1 MSARASRTA
10 STSPSTS
17 AAAAWNAKW
26 CARRSSIQKLDSA
39 RLYNRLMTSDV
50 PEFTVSRTANPAS
63 DDARLAI
70 LADPGFGK
78 YHTDHMVSI
87 DYTDGQ
93 GWHNA
98 QVCAYGPI
106 ELDPSAI
113 VLHYAQ
119 EIFEGLKAY
128 RWADGSIVSFRAD
141 ANAARM
147 RSSARRIAIPELP
160 DALFIE
166 SLRQLIAV
174 DSDWVPPAGGEE
186 SLYLRPFVFATEPG
200 LGVRPARQYRY
211 LVIGSPAG
219 AYFKNGI
226 KPVTVWISTDYVRA
240 SPGGTG
246 AAKFGGNYAASLVAQ
261 AEAAEHGCEQV
272 VWLDAVERRYIEE
285 MGGMN
290 LFFVFGSGGSARL
303 VTPEL
308 SGSLLPG
315 ITRDSLLQLATDA
328 GFAIEER
335 KIDIDE
341 WQKKSAA
348 GEITEVFACG
358 TAAVIAPISHVKYGE
373 SEFTI
378 GDGESGE
385 VTMALRDTLTG
396 IQRGTFADTHG
407 WMSRL
412 G

>member
-1 MSARASRTA
+1 MSNGELEFIV
-10 STSPSTS
+10 SP
-17 AAAAWNAKW
+17 A
-26 CARRSSIQKLDSA
+26 
-39 RLYNRLMTSDV
+39 
-50 PEFTVSRTANPAS
+50 ANPAS
-63 DDARLAI
+63 GEAREAI
-70 LADPGFGK
+70 LADPGFGR

-87 DYTDGQ
+87 EYTAGR
-93 GWHNA
+93 GWHDA
-98 QVCAYGPI
+98 RVIGYGAI
-106 ELDPSAI
+106 ELDPSAL

-128 RWADGSIVSFRAD
+128 RWADGSIVSFRAE
-141 ANAARM
+141 ANAARL

-160 DALFIE
+160 DELFIE

-174 DSDWVPPAGGEE
+174 DKAWVPRAGGEE

-200 LGVRPARQYRY
+200 LGVRPAKQFRY
-211 LVIGSPAG
+211 LVIASPAG
-219 AYFKNGI
+219 AYFKNGV
-226 KPVTVWISTDYVRA
+226 KPVSVWVSTEYVRA

-261 AEAAEHGCEQV
+261 AEAAKNGCEQV

-290 LFFVFGSGGSARL
+290 LFFVFGSGGSTRL

-315 ITRDSLLQLATDA
+315 ITRASLLQLATDA
-328 GFAIEER
+328 GFTVEER

-341 WQKKSAA
+341 WQKKTAA

-358 TAAVIAPISHVKYGE
+358 TAAVITPISHVKYDGTGFTVGNGE
-373 SEFTI
+373 P
-378 GDGESGE
+378 GE

-396 IQRGTFADTHG
+396 IQRGTFVDTHG
-407 WMSRL
+407 WVLRL
-412 G
+412 DR

>member
-1 MSARASRTA
+1 MTNGHLEFSLARNTA
-10 STSPSTS
+10 
-17 AAAAWNAKW
+17 
-26 CARRSSIQKLDSA
+26 
-39 RLYNRLMTSDV
+39 
-50 PEFTVSRTANPAS
+50 PAS
-63 DDARLAI
+63 DEVRAGI
-70 LADPGFGK
+70 LAEPGFGR
-78 YHTDHMVSI
+78 YFTDHMVSI
-87 DYTDGQ
+87 DYSEGQ

-98 QVCAYGPI
+98 QVLPYGPI
-106 ELDPSAI
+106 TVDPSAV

-119 EIFEGLKAY
+119 EVFEGLKAY
-128 RWADGSIVSFRAD
+128 RWNGDAIVSFRPE
-141 ANAARM
+141 ANAARLQ
-147 RSSARRIAIPELP
+147 RSSRRLAIPELP
-160 DALFIE
+160 EELFIE

-174 DSDWVPPAGGEE
+174 DSAWVPPAGGEE
-186 SLYLRPFVFATEPG
+186 SLYLRPFVIATEPG
-200 LGVRPARQYRY
+200 LGVRPATEYRY
-211 LVIGSPAG
+211 LLIASPAG
-219 AYFKNGI
+219 AYFKGGI
-226 KPVTVWISTDYVRA
+226 KPVSVWLSTEYVRA

-246 AAKFGGNYAASLVAQ
+246 AAKFGGNYAASLLAQ
-261 AEAAEHGCEQV
+261 AEASEHGCDQV
-272 VWLDAVERRYIEE
+272 VWLDAIERRYVEE

-335 KIDIDE
+335 KIDVEE
-341 WQKKSAA
+341 WRKGVAT

-358 TAAVIAPISHVKYGE
+358 TAAVITPVSHVKYGDG
-373 SEFTI
+373 EFTVA
-378 GDGESGE
+378 DGEPGE

-407 WMSRL
+407 WMARL

>member
-1 MSARASRTA
+1 
-10 STSPSTS
+10 
-17 AAAAWNAKW
+17 
-26 CARRSSIQKLDSA
+26 
-39 RLYNRLMTSDV
+39 MTSGV
-50 PEFTVSRTANPAS
+50 LEFTVSPAANRAT
-63 DDARLAI
+63 DEARHAI

-87 DYTDGQ
+87 DYDEDQ
-93 GWHNA
+93 GWHDA
-98 QVCAYGPI
+98 RVGAYGPI

-141 ANAARM
+141 ANAARL
-147 RSSARRIAIPELP
+147 RNSARRIAIPELP
-160 DALFIE
+160 DELFLE

-174 DSDWVPPAGGEE
+174 DDAWVPPAGGEE
-186 SLYLRPFVFATEPG
+186 SLYLRPFIFATEPG
-200 LGVRPARQYRY
+200 LGVRPAKQYRY
-211 LVIGSPAG
+211 MVIGSPAG
-219 AYFKNGI
+219 AYFKDGI
-226 KPVTVWISTDYVRA
+226 KPVTVWVSTDYVRA

-246 AAKFGGNYAASLVAQ
+246 AAKFGGNYAASLIAQ
-261 AEAAEHGCEQV
+261 AEAAEKGCEQV

-328 GFAIEER
+328 GFAVEER
-335 KIDIDE
+335 KIDMEE
-341 WQKKSAA
+341 WQKKAA
-348 GEITEVFACG
+348 DGEITEVFACG
-358 TAAVIAPISHVKYGE
+358 TAAVITPVSQVKYGDD
-373 SEFTI
+373 EFTI